1 MNKTI
6 NINLAGII
14 FHLDE
19 AAYKKL
25 TDYLTSIKGKFK
37 GDPSQAEIISDIEA
51 RIAEIFQEKL
61 SGAKEVIS
69 MDDVDYIIS
78 IMGTPE
84 DYETDSDDESESST
98 SSSETT
104 Q

>member
-19 AAYKKL
+19 VAYRKL
-25 TDYLTSIKGKFK
+25 TEYLTSIKGKFEN
-37 GDPSQAEIISDIEA
+37 DPSQSEIISDIEA

-61 SGAKEVIS
+61 SGSKEVIS
-69 MDDVDYIIS
+69 LEDVDHIIT

-84 DYETDSDDESESST
+84 DYESDDEETHT
-98 SSSETT
+98 SKEE
-104 Q
+104 